1 MKFTCSADTLGA
13 NQGEHIV
20 ASTEPAP
27 RRKKR
32 TPRPSLRLEK
42 EAGCVVCG
50 VDEVGCAPLAGPV
63 VAAAVILPFKALPR
77 RLVAL
82 INDSKIVPA
91 PKRETVAAALPNY
104 CVISLGEASVEEID
118 TLNIYHARMLA
129 MSRAIA
135 GLGVV
140 PGLALIDGNAK
151 PKGVTCVVRTV
162 VDGDAKCLSIAAAS
176 IVAKVWRDAYMHRL
190 AEEFP
195 GYGWETNVGYGTR
208 DHRNAM
214 ARLGLTPHHRRSFAP
229 VRNLL
234 GLPLFPNDAP
244 IPDVG
249 DSAEDQW
256 N

>member
-1 MKFTCSADTLGA
+1 MATT
-13 NQGEHIV
+13 Q
-20 ASTEPAP
+20 PP
-27 RRKKR
+27 RRRKR
-32 TPRPSLRLEK
+32 KRHPNLRFEQ

-63 VAAAVILPFKALPR
+63 VAAAVILPDISLPR
-77 RLVAL
+77 RLVRL

-91 PKRETVAAALPNY
+91 PVREKVASELPEY
-104 CVISLGEASVEEID
+104 CLISFGEASVEEID

-129 MSRAIA
+129 MRRAIA
-135 GLGVV
+135 GLSVI

-151 PKGVTCVVRTV
+151 PKGVTCTVCTV

-176 IVAKVWRDAYMHRL
+176 IVAKVKRDAYMRGL
-190 AEEFP
+190 AEVFP

-208 DHRNAM
+208 DHRSGM

-229 VRNLL
+229 VRLHL
-234 GLPLFPNDAP
+234 GLPLFPDPSMLPSIDDDDA
-244 IPDVG
+244 D
-249 DSAEDQW
+249 EDQW

>member
-1 MKFTCSADTLGA
+1 MP
-13 NQGEHIV
+13 NPQ
-20 ASTEPAP
+20 PA

-32 TPRPSLRLEK
+32 TPRPNLRLEN

-63 VAAAVILPFKALPR
+63 VAAAVILPSKALPR
-77 RLVAL
+77 RLLAL

-91 PKRETVAAALPNY
+91 PKRETVAAALPEY
-104 CVISLGEASVEEID
+104 CIISFGEASVAEID
-118 TLNIYHARMLA
+118 ELNIYHARMLA
-129 MSRAIA
+129 MQRAIA
-135 GLGVV
+135 GLNVT
-140 PGLALIDGNAK
+140 PELALIDGNAK
-151 PKGVTCVVRTV
+151 PKGVACSIRTV

-176 IVAKVWRDAYMHRL
+176 IVAKVSRDAYMHRL

-208 DHRNAM
+208 DHRSAM
-214 ARLGLTPHHRRSFAP
+214 AKLGLTPHHRRSFAP

-234 GLPLFPNDAP
+234 GLPLFP
-244 IPDVG
+244 G
-249 DSAEDQW
+249 DQCPLPQDDAEDQW

>member
-1 MKFTCSADTLGA
+1 M
-13 NQGEHIV
+13 
-20 ASTEPAP
+20 ASTQPTR

-32 TPRPSLRLEK
+32 TRHPNLRFEQ

-63 VAAAVILPFKALPR
+63 VAAAVILPEWALSR
-77 RLVAL
+77 RLVRL

-91 PKRETVAAALPNY
+91 QVRETVAAELPEY
-104 CVISLGEASVEEID
+104 CTISFGEASVEEID

-129 MSRAIA
+129 MRRAIE
-135 GLGVV
+135 GLKVA
-140 PGLALIDGNAK
+140 PELALIDGNAK
-151 PKGVTCVVRTV
+151 PKGVTCSIRTV

-176 IVAKVWRDAYMHRL
+176 IVAKVSRDAYMHRL
-190 AEEFP
+190 AEAFP

-208 DHRNAM
+208 EHRNGM

-229 VRNLL
+229 VRQLL
-234 GLPLFPNDAP
+234 GLPLFPGDECP
-244 IPDVG
+244 IPDLS
-249 DSAEDQW
+249 DDDHDQW